1 MLRII
6 GALMTAIPF
15 ISIGL
20 IKSLNLNLRARQ
32 ANLAYNFFLEIKEAI
47 RYTGAETDSIIE
59 QLLIRPEYTSLNK
72 EFSALKK
79 QDSEMLQKALLGIG
93 KTDTYGQ
100 LKYIDSIL
108 QRLKGIINSAEKDCN
123 EKAKLYRM
131 LGVCAGVAVAI
142 IIM

>member
-15 ISIGL
+15 IAVGL
-20 IKSLNLNLRARQ
+20 IKSFNLNIRARQ
-32 ANLAYNFFLEIKEAI
+32 ANLAYNFFLEIKESI
-47 RYTGAETDSIIE
+47 RYTGAEKDSIIKD
-59 QLLIRPEYTSLNK
+59 LLNRPEYALLNK

-79 QDSEMLQKALLGIG
+79 QESEMLQNALLGIG

-100 LKYIDSIL
+100 LKYIDSVL

-131 LGVCAGVAVAI
+131 LGVCSGAAVAI